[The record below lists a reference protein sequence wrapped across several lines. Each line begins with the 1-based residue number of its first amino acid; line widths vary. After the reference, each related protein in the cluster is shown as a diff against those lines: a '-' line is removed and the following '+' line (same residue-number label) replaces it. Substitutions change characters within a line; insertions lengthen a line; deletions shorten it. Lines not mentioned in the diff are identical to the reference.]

1 MIHLPQSALSI
12 VVFLILPSISHV
24 IEAFLGRG
32 PALPQEVIFVVPDT
46 PTQPSEY
53 CGLIPNVMKLLLLLH
68 L

>member
-1 MIHLPQSALSI
+1 MIHLLQSALSI

-32 PALPQEVIFVVPDT
+32 PALPQEASFVVPDT
-46 PTQPSEY
+46 PAQAAE
-53 CGLIPNVMKLLLLLH
+53 CWGLILNVMKLLPLLH